1 MCLLKKSKGRG
12 IISGHDYT
20 MSDFIKDYRCA
31 VIAAVYPCCVA
42 FGWEFIFMTVDVTE
56 KQSFTIREIK

>member
-1 MCLLKKSKGRG
+1 MCLLNKSKSRR

-20 MSDFIKDYRCA
+20 MGDFIKGYRCA
-31 VIAAVYPCCVA
+31 VIAAVYSFCVA

-56 KQSFTIREIK
+56 KQSFAIREIK